1 MAFLIRDSVPADLDA
16 LRDVYRRSSLSND
29 GDRASLLANP
39 EVLEFPG
46 PATGDG
52 RTRVAVAGDGRVVGF
67 ATALIAGDA
76 SELGDLFVD
85 PGWMRRGIGR
95 ALVLDA
101 IEIARVRGAGRVDV
115 TANPHAL
122 AFYSKAGFT
131 VDHEVR
137 TRFGPGSRMHVD
149 VVPEARNL
157 LGCRAADEP
166 GWWAT

>member
-1 MAFLIRDSVPADLDA
+1 MTVVIRDSVPADLDA

-29 GDRASLLANP
+29 GDRASLLAHP

-46 PATGDG
+46 PATDDG
-52 RTRVAVAGDGRVVGF
+52 RTRVAVAGDGRLVGF
-67 ATALIAGDA
+67 ATTLIAGDA
-76 SELGDLFVD
+76 AELDDLFVD

-101 IEIARVRGAGRVDV
+101 IEIARDRGAGRVEV

-122 AFYSKAGFT
+122 VFYQRAGFT
-131 VDHEVR
+131 VDHEVQ

-149 VVPEARNL
+149 VVP
-157 LGCRAADEP
+157 
-166 GWWAT
+166 

>member
-1 MAFLIRDSVPADLDA
+1 VTFLIRDRVPADLDA

-29 GDRASLLANP
+29 GDRANLLANP
-39 EVLEFPG
+39 AVLEFPG

-52 RTRVAVAGDGRVVGF
+52 RTRVAVAGGRVVGF
-67 ATALIAGDA
+67 ATTLIAGDA
-76 SELGDLFVD
+76 AELEDLFVD

-101 IEIARVRGAGRVDV
+101 IGIARDRGASRVEV

-122 AFYSKAGFT
+122 VFYERTGFT

-149 VVPEARNL
+149 VTP
-157 LGCRAADEP
+157 
-166 GWWAT
+166 

>member
-1 MAFLIRDSVPADLDA
+1 MTFLIRDCGPADLDA

-29 GDRASLLANP
+29 GDRANLLANP
-39 EVLEFPG
+39 DVLEFPG

-52 RTRVAVAGDGRVVGF
+52 RTRDADAGGRVVGF
-67 ATALIAGDA
+67 ATTLIAGDA
-76 SELGDLFVD
+76 AELDDLFVD

-101 IEIARVRGAGRVDV
+101 IEIARDRGASRVEV

-122 AFYSKAGFT
+122 VFYARTGFT

-149 VVPEARNL
+149 VAS
-157 LGCRAADEP
+157 
-166 GWWAT
+166 

>member
-1 MAFLIRDSVPADLDA
+1 MTVLIRDSVPADLDA

-39 EVLEFPG
+39 DVLEFPG

-52 RTRVAVAGDGRVVGF
+52 RTRVAVATGGQVVGF
-67 ATALIAGDA
+67 ATTLIAGDA
-76 SELGDLFVD
+76 AELDDLFVN

-101 IEIARVRGAGRVDV
+101 IAIARDRGASRVEV

-122 AFYSKAGFT
+122 VFYESVGFA
-131 VDHEVR
+131 VDHEVQ

-149 VVPEARNL
+149 VAP
-157 LGCRAADEP
+157 
-166 GWWAT
+166 

>member
-1 MAFLIRDSVPADLDA
+1 MTVLIRDSVPADLDA

-39 EVLEFPG
+39 DVLEFPG

-52 RTRVAVAGDGRVVGF
+52 RTRVAVATGGQVVGF
-67 ATALIAGDA
+67 ATTLIAGDA
-76 SELGDLFVD
+76 AELDDLFVD

-101 IEIARVRGAGRVDV
+101 IEIARGRGASRIEV

-122 AFYSKAGFT
+122 VFYGKAGFIA
-131 VDHEVR
+131 DHEVP
-137 TRFGPGSRMHVD
+137 TRFGPGIRMHLD
-149 VVPEARNL
+149 VAP
-157 LGCRAADEP
+157 
-166 GWWAT
+166 

>member
-1 MAFLIRDSVPADLDA
+1 MTFLIRDSGPADLDA

-52 RTRVAVAGDGRVVGF
+52 CTRVAVATDGRVIGF
-67 ATALIAGDA
+67 ATTLIAGDMA
-76 SELGDLFVD
+76 ELDDLFVD
-85 PGWMRRGIGR
+85 PDWMRRGIGR

-101 IEIARVRGAGRVDV
+101 IEIARDRGAGRVEV

-122 AFYSKAGFT
+122 AFYQRAGFT

-149 VVPEARNL
+149 VP
-157 LGCRAADEP
+157 P
-166 GWWAT
+166 

>member
-1 MAFLIRDSVPADLDA
+1 VTVVIRDSVPADLDA

-29 GDRASLLANP
+29 GDRASLLAHP

-46 PATGDG
+46 PATSDG
-52 RTRVAVAGDGRVVGF
+52 RTRVAVADDGRLVGF
-67 ATALIAGDA
+67 ATTLIAGGA
-76 SELGDLFVD
+76 AELDDLFVD

-101 IEIARVRGAGRVDV
+101 IEIARDRGVGRVEV

-122 AFYSKAGFT
+122 VFYQRAGFT

-149 VVPEARNL
+149 VAP
-157 LGCRAADEP
+157 
-166 GWWAT
+166 

>member
-1 MAFLIRDSVPADLDA
+1 VTLLIRDSVSADLDA

-39 EVLEFPG
+39 DALEFPG

-52 RTRVAVAGDGRVVGF
+52 HTRVAVAAGGRVVGF
-67 ATALIAGDA
+67 ATTLISGDA
-76 SELGDLFVD
+76 AELDDLFVD

-101 IEIARVRGAGRVDV
+101 IEIARGRGAIRVEV

-122 AFYSKAGFT
+122 VFYSRAGFT

-149 VVPEARNL
+149 VAP
-157 LGCRAADEP
+157 
-166 GWWAT
+166 

>member
-1 MAFLIRDSVPADLDA
+1 MGAERAESVTVLIRDSVPADLDA

-39 EVLEFPG
+39 DVLEFPG

-52 RTRVAVAGDGRVVGF
+52 RTRVAVATGGRVVGF
-67 ATALIAGDA
+67 ATTLIAGDA
-76 SELGDLFVD
+76 AELDDLFVD

-101 IEIARVRGAGRVDV
+101 IEIARGRGASRVEV

-122 AFYSKAGFT
+122 VFYESVGFA
-131 VDHEVR
+131 VDHEVQ

-149 VVPEARNL
+149 VAP
-157 LGCRAADEP
+157 
-166 GWWAT
+166 

>member
-1 MAFLIRDSVPADLDA
+1 MGAERAESVTVLIRDSVPADLDA

-39 EVLEFPG
+39 DVLEFPG

-52 RTRVAVAGDGRVVGF
+52 RTRVAVATGGQVVGF
-67 ATALIAGDA
+67 ATTLIAGDA
-76 SELGDLFVD
+76 ELDDLFVD

-101 IEIARVRGAGRVDV
+101 IAIARDRGASRVEV

-122 AFYSKAGFT
+122 VFYESVGFA
-131 VDHEVR
+131 VDHEVQ

-149 VVPEARNL
+149 VAP
-157 LGCRAADEP
+157 
-166 GWWAT
+166 

>member
-1 MAFLIRDSVPADLDA
+1 VTVLIRDSVPADLDA

-29 GDRASLLANP
+29 GDRASLLAHP

-52 RTRVAVAGDGRVVGF
+52 RTRVAVTGDGRLVGF
-67 ATALIAGDA
+67 ATTLIAGDA
-76 SELGDLFVD
+76 AELDDLFVD

-101 IEIARVRGAGRVDV
+101 IAIARDRGASRVEV

-122 AFYSKAGFT
+122 VFYESVGFA
-131 VDHEVR
+131 VDHEVQ

-149 VVPEARNL
+149 VAP
-157 LGCRAADEP
+157 
-166 GWWAT
+166 

>member
-1 MAFLIRDSVPADLDA
+1 MTVLIRDSVPADLDA

-39 EVLEFPG
+39 DVLEFPG

-52 RTRVAVAGDGRVVGF
+52 RTRVAVATGGQVVGF
-67 ATALIAGDA
+67 ATTLIAEDA
-76 SELGDLFVD
+76 AELDDLFVD

-101 IEIARVRGAGRVDV
+101 IAIARDRGASRVEV

-122 AFYSKAGFT
+122 VFYESVGFA
-131 VDHEVR
+131 VDHEVQ

-149 VVPEARNL
+149 VAP
-157 LGCRAADEP
+157 
-166 GWWAT
+166 